1 MSILPH
7 LGTRERLFV
16 IGAGAAILLALLY
29 TLVIDPWRAA
39 SVRLEQ
45 QIVVAQRELQELQ
58 TLRQEYHRQKSAVD
72 RINAQLTQ
80 QKNFSLL
87 SHLEALATQTG
98 TRHTLRS
105 IQPVASPPDK
115 AYDEEAVEIK
125 MDDVPLEPLIAY
137 LFAIENDPQWMRV
150 TRLSIQPR
158 PANRQLL
165 SVICRVS
172 TFTPKE
178 GTSSLTAATQ
188 RRRG

>member
-16 IGAGAAILLALLY
+16 IGAGAVILLALLY
-29 TLVIDPWRAA
+29 IVVLEPLWTSAA
-39 SVRLEQ
+39 RLDQ
-45 QIVVAQRELQELQ
+45 QIVVAQRELHELQ
-58 TLRQEYHRQKSAVD
+58 TLRQEYYRQKSAVD
-72 RINAQLTQ
+72 RIHAQLTQ
-80 QKNFSLL
+80 QNNFSLL

-98 TRHTLRS
+98 TRHTLRA
-105 IQPVASPPDK
+105 IQPVVSPPDK

-125 MDDVPLEPLIAY
+125 MDDVLLEPLSAS

-178 GTSSLTAATQ
+178 ATSSLTAATQ

>member
-29 TLVIDPWRAA
+29 TLVLDPWRAA
-39 SVRLEQ
+39 SVRLAQ

-72 RINAQLTQ
+72 RIHAQLTQ

-125 MDDVPLEPLIAY
+125 MDDVLLEPLIAY
-137 LFAIENDPQWMRV
+137 LFAMESDPQWMRV

-158 PANRQLL
+158 PVNRQLL

>member
-16 IGAGAAILLALLY
+16 IGAGAVILLALLY
-29 TLVIDPWRAA
+29 IVVLEPLWTSAA
-39 SVRLEQ
+39 RLDQ
-45 QIVVAQRELQELQ
+45 QIVVAQRELHELQ
-58 TLRQEYHRQKSAVD
+58 TLRQEYYRQKSAVD
-72 RINAQLTQ
+72 RIHAQLTQ
-80 QKNFSLL
+80 QNNFSLL

-98 TRHTLRS
+98 TRHTLRA
-105 IQPVASPPDK
+105 IQPVVSPPDK

-125 MDDVPLEPLIAY
+125 MDDVLLEPLSAY

-178 GTSSLTAATQ
+178 ATSSLTAATQ

>member
-1 MSILPH
+1 MSIVHH

-16 IGAGAAILLALLY
+16 IGGGAVILLALLY
-29 TLVIDPWRAA
+29 TLVIDPWRAG
-39 SVRLEQ
+39 SIRLER
-45 QIVVAQRELQELQ
+45 QIVVAQRELHELQ
-58 TLRQEYHRQKSAVD
+58 TLRQEYHRQKSVLD

-87 SHLEALATQTG
+87 SQLEALATQTG
-98 TRHTLRS
+98 TRYTIRAL
-105 IQPVASPPDK
+105 QPVVSPPDK
-115 AYDEEAVEIK
+115 TYDEEAVEIK
-125 MDDVPLEPLIAY
+125 MDDVLLEPLIAY
-137 LFAIENDPQWMRV
+137 LFAIENAPQWMRV

-178 GTSSLTAATQ
+178 GTSSLTAAAQ
-188 RRRG
+188 RRRS

>member
-105 IQPVASPPDK
+105 IQPVVSPPDK

-188 RRRG
+188 HRRG